1 MMRRTGPALSAGGLF
16 ALVAL
21 LALLPRLWRLDAQS
35 LWLDEGSTWAE
46 VTGRTGKG
54 WLTTLAELAG
64 PTAGYPLYHVL
75 LRAWVALAGD
85 SEWALR
91 APSALAGALACGA
104 LAAAAREWHPERRI
118 DAAVWWVS
126 ALAIASPF
134 ALWQSQD
141 AKAYSLAFAV
151 GAAALWATIR
161 AWRRPTP
168 GAWLLAAF
176 LALLALFAHRL
187 ALFALVGTALALGW
201 RATGRWRMI
210 WWAAA
215 GTGALLGVFGVLAA
229 AHATLSPP
237 TPAGPLGGIGL
248 TLVRFAYDRWPD
260 ELNGYLGL
268 PAVVWLLPLALLLL
282 SLLLSR
288 DALPPRDDVA
298 WLLLAGSALPLLALA
313 AVQAL
318 SGIAEPR
325 YATVALAPWLLLP
338 ALALRAARPLAR
350 RLAVAA
356 CAGMLLGGAA
366 ALLQPGHGLFSGD
379 PVKEQWREA
388 TRLLARRVVPDDL
401 VIVHPHYVAP
411 LVDYYLPRVTP
422 DPIAAP
428 VTFPVFGLG
437 DRGGATDLVAQQEF
451 IRKRYDPFF
460 RTQAHGRRRALL
472 LIAPEHARRVDP
484 PPTTADRYGWLGLRF
499 AYPQRTWPCGGA
511 EVLGVVLMCQS
522 WPETFGAGDPPQPA
536 GPPTASFGG
545 ELWLRGISLAPH
557 AGGFRPG
564 GTIPLTLYWQ
574 ALAPPSHDYRVFLHL
589 CRDCAQPPLANDDG
603 PPLYGYGDAG
613 RTSTW
618 RVADPVHDERAVWL
632 PDDLPPGRYTLLLG
646 VYAVEGGQTR
656 RLRIGGGAA
665 TLDGDRLVLGQ
676 ITIDA
681 P

>member
-1 MMRRTGPALSAGGLF
+1 MSCRITPTLSAGRLF
-16 ALVAL
+16 ALVSL
-21 LALLPRLWRLDAQS
+21 LAALPRFWRLDAQS

-54 WLTTLAELAG
+54 WLTTLAELAS

-104 LAAAAREWHPERRI
+104 LAAAAREWHPERRV

-134 ALWQSQD
+134 ALWQAQD
-141 AKAYSLAFAV
+141 AKAYSLVFAIV
-151 GAAALWATIR
+151 AAALWAAIR
-161 AWRRPTP
+161 AWRRPT
-168 GAWLLAAF
+168 GGTWLLAGC

-187 ALFALVGTALALGW
+187 ALFGLVGAALALGW
-201 RATGRWRMI
+201 RATGRSR
-210 WWAAA
+210 AACWSGA
-215 GTGALLGVFGVLAA
+215 GAGLVLGVLGVLAA
-229 AHATLSPP
+229 THATAVPSAPG
-237 TPAGPLGGIGL
+237 GPLSGIGL
-248 TLVRFAYDRWPD
+248 TLVRFTFDRWPG
-260 ELNGYLGL
+260 ELDGYLGL
-268 PAVVWLLPLALLLL
+268 PAVAWLLPLVLLVPGLL
-282 SLLLSR
+282 VSR
-288 DALPPRDDVA
+288 AALPPRDDVV
-298 WLLLAGSALPLLALA
+298 WLLVACGAVPMLALA
-313 AVQAL
+313 IVQGF

-338 ALALRAARPLAR
+338 ALALRAARPVAR
-350 RLAVAA
+350 RLATIA
-356 CAGMLLGGAA
+356 CAGMLLGGGA

-379 PVKEQWREA
+379 PVKEQWRQA
-388 TRLLARRVVPDDL
+388 TRLLALRVVPDDL

-411 LVDYYLPRVTP
+411 LVSYYLPRVTP

-437 DRGGATDLVAQQEF
+437 DRGGATDAAAQQEF

-460 RTQAHGRRRALL
+460 RTQAQGRRRALL

-499 AYPQRTWPCGGA
+499 AYPQRTWPCGGG

-522 WPETFGAGDPPQPA
+522 WPETFGVGDPPQPA
-536 GPPTASFGG
+536 SPLAASFGG
-545 ELWLRGISLAPH
+545 ELLLRGISLTPH
-557 AGGFRPG
+557 GGAFRPG

-574 ALAPPSHDYRVFLHL
+574 ALAPPRHDYRFFLHL
-589 CRDCAQPPLANDDG
+589 CRDCTQPPLANDDG
-603 PPLYGYGDAG
+603 PPLQGYGDAG

-618 RVADPVHDERAVWL
+618 RVADPVHDERAVEL
-632 PDDLPPGRYTLLLG
+632 PDGLQPGRYTLLLG
-646 VYAVEGGQTR
+646 VYAIENGAAR
-656 RLRIGGGAA
+656 RLSVQGDAP
-665 TLDGDRLVLGQ
+665 TLDGDRLVLGTV
-676 ITIDA
+676 TIGA